1 MEKGISNK
9 GEIPWSRPLR
19 VDQLTSE
26 SDNVDYWTFGDG
38 VSIHQVL
45 KYIDLSK
52 IRAVCDQQSR
62 TKWTSIA
69 SRNRL
74 YQFMALSDEKTQTEM
89 RLKALS
95 LLDLDNELS
104 SDYFQVSAVGTSGS
118 SVVTRSVNEVKV
130 LSPQKTKRYLL
141 QPKTVDIC

>member
-1 MEKGISNK
+1 
-9 GEIPWSRPLR
+9 
-19 VDQLTSE
+19 
-26 SDNVDYWTFGDG
+26 
-38 VSIHQVL
+38 
-45 KYIDLSK
+45 
-52 IRAVCDQQSR
+52 
-62 TKWTSIA
+62 
-69 SRNRL
+69 
-74 YQFMALSDEKTQTEM
+74 M

-118 SVVTRSVNEVKV
+118 SVVTRSVSEVKV